1 MCDLELDCVRK
12 PSENKNLFSKNPENY
27 FEFCKDFPQDYVSY
41 LNVSEEVR
49 ITLFGFIAEHQNL
62 RDFLRLPI
70 NFQTLGCV
78 WVILACLKFTEG

>member
-12 PSENKNLFSKNPENY
+12 PSKNKEKSFSKILRNISN
-27 FEFCKDFPQDYVSY
+27 FCKHFPQDYVSY

-70 NFQTLGCV
+70 NFQTLG
-78 WVILACLKFTEG
+78 